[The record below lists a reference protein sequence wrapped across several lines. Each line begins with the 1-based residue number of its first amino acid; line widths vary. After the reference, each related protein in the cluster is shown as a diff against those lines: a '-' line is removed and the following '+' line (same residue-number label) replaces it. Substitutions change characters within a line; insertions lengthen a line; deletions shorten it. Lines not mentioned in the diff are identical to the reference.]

1 MKDIENNLN
10 KKCLLINKKT
20 LTDRHSP
27 IIRKGKNFYI
37 LRKLY
42 VLTKDNLNND
52 TKNKKIFFY
61 LKTNKRMK
69 KDIFYSNPLDDDI
82 IIENYHSLIMLI
94 INFCELKE
102 VNNYKIYIFNS
113 NLNSIEGNE
122 QLLNYKDRIIYA
134 KIKNNIKKNENE
146 KNNSFRT
153 INNILNKRILS
164 INQRDDKGNIINNSN
179 KSIFSS
185 ARTSFLFF
193 KPKKNSNINNNV
205 DEKSFRSNITKNTSF
220 FSAEKNKNNTF
231 NNKLIFKKKLN
242 RISLKYTHNSFVIDK
257 DMNDTNNNS
266 YKISSNQFT
275 NLIKSKNKINKKS
288 GANFYNDS
296 FIKGNLNKSKSELE
310 FLREK
315 NQKINQKIFD
325 AEKLFN
331 SFDNSK
337 NESVQIMD
345 IDKTFNKRRNYL
357 YNNFFNN
364 VIKNHNY
371 SAFLK
376 KDKNKS
382 IFDFRNK
389 KGFYTNNLPEEIK
402 KKKINKT
409 IFNQNFFDIKSQ
421 QFTNLKTIFKYLK
434 YPKLK
439 SIENNESKKE
449 KNLGNISLNKLKEV
463 YDESLYEIGNII
475 NNINDYFPDLND
487 FIQQFEFSFL
497 NEYKYIDIYIC
508 LKQYLLYCF
517 IESFISNKKG
527 LSLISFKNL
536 FNENDSIIKDTY
548 KNAESFLKY
557 LLDKII
563 ETRENKNFNLIN
575 FIQSKKNIEDFIISK
590 DFFFSFILCSNF
602 FDKMQREI
610 GKRMLLTLELGE
622 KLNYKNYF
630 NYYLYFKDNRSLNLE
645 NKLNFINKFLYI
657 VDSGCYEIK
666 DPKIIKKFGINVQFI
681 FRIDDR
687 TKQLLQNSEQKNN
700 MTYSIKKKIN
710 NSFYSMINFFGNN
723 FFNINQII
731 GLN

>member
-1 MKDIENNLN
+1 M
-10 KKCLLINKKT
+10 
-20 LTDRHSP
+20 
-27 IIRKGKNFYI
+27 
-37 LRKLY
+37 
-42 VLTKDNLNND
+42 
-52 TKNKKIFFY
+52 
-61 LKTNKRMK
+61 
-69 KDIFYSNPLDDDI
+69 
-82 IIENYHSLIMLI
+82 
-94 INFCELKE
+94 
-102 VNNYKIYIFNS
+102 
-113 NLNSIEGNE
+113 
-122 QLLNYKDRIIYA
+122 
-134 KIKNNIKKNENE
+134 
-146 KNNSFRT
+146 
-153 INNILNKRILS
+153 
-164 INQRDDKGNIINNSN
+164 
-179 KSIFSS
+179 
-185 ARTSFLFF
+185 
-193 KPKKNSNINNNV
+193 
-205 DEKSFRSNITKNTSF
+205 
-220 FSAEKNKNNTF
+220 
-231 NNKLIFKKKLN
+231 
-242 RISLKYTHNSFVIDK
+242 KYTHNSFVIDK

-337 NESVQIMD
+337 NESIQIMD

-371 SAFLK
+371 SAFLR

-389 KGFYTNNLPEEIK
+389 KGFYNNNLPEEIK

-449 KNLGNISLNKLKEV
+449 KNLANISLNKLKEL

-497 NEYKYIDIYIC
+497 NKYKYIDIYTC

-610 GKRMLLTLELGE
+610 GKRMLLNLELGE

-700 MTYSIKKKIN
+700 ISYSMKKRIN

-723 FFNINQII
+723 FLILIK
-731 GLN
+731 